1 MTDIRKE
8 FQELLT
14 NYPCSDFQSDEQNY
28 ENVLI
33 KTDWILKHIPKKLYR
48 FRPCSEYAITALEND
63 EIWGTVASK
72 QNDIME
78 YLPYFD

>member
-8 FQELLT
+8 FQELLI

-48 FRPCSEYAITALEND
+48 FRPCSEYAITAVGFSSSSFLLSNNFS
-63 EIWGTVASK
+63 GRKRSS
-72 QNDIME
+72 
-78 YLPYFD
+78 

>member
-33 KTDWILKHIPKKLYR
+33 KTDWILKHIPCILNI
-48 FRPCSEYAITALEND
+48 SLLL
-63 EIWGTVASK
+63 V
-72 QNDIME
+72 DI
-78 YLPYFD
+78 LI